1 MKFKIGDVVTPIDYE
16 HIGII
21 IGRDEQGFRVWWD
34 DGDITGEREGDDMQ
48 LLTPETKINKKKT

>member
-48 LLTPETKINKKKT
+48 QK